1 MVDAVCQVSGFQLGF
16 GITSVLSGTLA
27 FFPVGTYKPWY
38 LGWST
43 KIAAPIWV
51 GVLVGTTI
59 SRSWQY
65 CNHFRI
71 QTSNVVCTLWE
82 LSYIFSIL
90 CGLTAP
96 LQFAIAVTSIV
107 LGPYCYYSFQGAVGT
122 GYLAHAAKLP
132 YPYLAFP
139 ALCLDPKHLEWYH
152 LALHTTDLLTS
163 LAMFTLSFFIIVIL
177 TLRVLRSGHVNVS

>member
-43 KIAAPIWV
+43 KIAAPIW
-51 GVLVGTTI
+51 
-59 SRSWQY
+59 
-65 CNHFRI
+65 
-71 QTSNVVCTLWE
+71 WE